1 MVIVTFEHVY
11 VSLCVC
17 MRLTVCRVA
26 VESLA
31 GRRAV
36 EVGVPQQSS
45 LARRV
50 AQTILCLYVC
60 TLTDMRERHRG
71 EKERDG
77 ERDL

>member
-1 MVIVTFEHVY
+1 M
-11 VSLCVC
+11 
-17 MRLTVCRVA
+17 CRVA

-31 GRRAV
+31 GRGAV
-36 EVGVPQQSS
+36 EVGVAQQSS

-60 TLTDMRERHRG
+60 TWTEMKERHRG

-77 ERDL
+77 EREKLMRRWEGSGKDLVRIW